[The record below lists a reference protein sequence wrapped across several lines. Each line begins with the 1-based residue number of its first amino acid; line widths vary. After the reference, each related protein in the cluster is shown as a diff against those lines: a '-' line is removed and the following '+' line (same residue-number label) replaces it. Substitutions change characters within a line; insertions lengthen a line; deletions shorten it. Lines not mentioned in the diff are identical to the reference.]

1 MRPYINIIVARSR
14 NGVIGKDGKLPW
26 YLPEDLKFFKEKT
39 MGFPVI
45 MGRKTWESIGKPL
58 KGRENIVLTTN
69 PSYQVNGAIKVS
81 SLEEALTLFTGD
93 IFIIGGAT
101 LYKQALPLANKVW
114 ITEIDKDFE
123 GDATFEALN
132 KEWKL
137 IWSEEHPK
145 TENTLGFKFQCFE
158 RICPFK
164 ISEV

>member
-58 KGRENIVLTTN
+58 KGRENVVLTKN

-93 IFIIGGAT
+93 IFVIGGAT
-101 LYKQALPLANKVW
+101 LYKQALPLTNKVW

-123 GDATFEALN
+123 GNAFFDKLDE

-137 IWSEEHPK
+137 IWEEKHQSSLP
-145 TENTLGFKFQCFE
+145 FKFQCFE

>member
-14 NGVIGKDGKLPW
+14 NGIIGKDGKLPW

-137 IWSEEHPK
+137 IWEEKHQSSLP
-145 TENTLGFKFQCFE
+145 FKFQCFE
-158 RICPFK
+158 RICSFK

>member
-1 MRPYINIIVARSR
+1 
-14 NGVIGKDGKLPW
+14 
-26 YLPEDLKFFKEKT
+26 
-39 MGFPVI
+39 

-58 KGRENIVLTTN
+58 KGRENIVLTKN
-69 PSYQVNGAIKVS
+69 PSYQVNNAIKVS

-123 GDATFEALN
+123 GNAVFDKLDE

-137 IWSEEHPK
+137 IWEEKHQSSLP
-145 TENTLGFKFQCFE
+145 FKFQCFE

>member
-39 MGFPVI
+39 IGFPVI

-58 KGRENIVLTTN
+58 KGRENIVLTKN
-69 PSYQVNGAIKVS
+69 PSYQVNNAIKVS
-81 SLEEALTLFTGD
+81 SLEEALALFTGD

-101 LYKQALPLANKVW
+101 LYKQAWPLANKVW

-123 GDATFEALN
+123 GNAVFDKLDE

-137 IWSEEHPK
+137 IWEEKHQSSLP
-145 TENTLGFKFQCFE
+145 FKFQCFE

>member
-14 NGVIGKDGKLPW
+14 NGVIGKNGKLPW

-39 MGFPVI
+39 IGFPVI

-58 KGRENIVLTTN
+58 KGRENIVLTKN
-69 PSYQVNGAIKVS
+69 PSYQVNNAIKVS

-123 GDATFEALN
+123 GNAIFDKLDE

-137 IWSEEHPK
+137 IWEEKHQSSLP
-145 TENTLGFKFQCFE
+145 FKFQCFE

>member
-26 YLPEDLKFFKEKT
+26 HLPEDLKFFKEKT

-58 KGRENIVLTTN
+58 KGRQNVVLTKN
-69 PSYQVNGAIKVS
+69 PSYEVKNAIKVS

-123 GDATFEALN
+123 GNAVFDKLDE

-137 IWSEEHPK
+137 IWEEKHQSSLP
-145 TENTLGFKFQCFE
+145 FKFQCFE

>member
-39 MGFPVI
+39 IGFPVI

-58 KGRENIVLTTN
+58 KGRENIVLTKN
-69 PSYQVNGAIKVS
+69 PSYQVNNAIKVS

-123 GDATFEALN
+123 GNAVFDKLDE

-137 IWSEEHPK
+137 IWSEAHQSSLP
-145 TENTLGFKFQCFE
+145 FKFQCFE
-158 RICPFK
+158 CICPFK

>member
-14 NGVIGKDGKLPW
+14 NGVIGKDEKLPW
-26 YLPEDLKFFKEKT
+26 HLPEDLKFFKEKT

-58 KGRENIVLTTN
+58 KGRQNVVLTKN
-69 PSYQVNGAIKVS
+69 PSYEVKNAIKVS

-114 ITEIDKDFE
+114 ITKIDKDFE
-123 GDATFEALN
+123 GNAIFDKLDE

-137 IWSEEHPK
+137 IWSEAHQSSLP
-145 TENTLGFKFQCFE
+145 FKFQCFE

>member
-14 NGVIGKDGKLPW
+14 NGVIGKDEKLPW
-26 YLPEDLKFFKEKT
+26 HLPEDLKFFKEKT

-58 KGRENIVLTTN
+58 KGRQNVVLTKN
-69 PSYQVNGAIKVS
+69 PSYEVKNAIKVS

-123 GDATFEALN
+123 GNAIFDKLDE

-137 IWSEEHPK
+137 IWSEVHQSSLP
-145 TENTLGFKFQCFE
+145 FKFQCFE

>member
-14 NGVIGKDGKLPW
+14 NGIIGKDGKLPW

-58 KGRENIVLTTN
+58 KGREKVVLTKN
-69 PSYQVNGAIKVS
+69 PSYEVKNAIKVS

-137 IWSEEHPK
+137 IWEEKHQSSLP
-145 TENTLGFKFQCFE
+145 FKFQCFE
-158 RICPFK
+158 RICSFK

>member
-39 MGFPVI
+39 IGFPVI

-58 KGRENIVLTTN
+58 KGRQNVVLTRN
-69 PSYQVNGAIKVS
+69 PSYQVNNAIKVS
-81 SLEEALTLFTGD
+81 SLEEALTLFIGD

-123 GDATFEALN
+123 GNAIFDKLDE

-137 IWSEEHPK
+137 IWSEAHQSS
-145 TENTLGFKFQCFE
+145 LSFKFQCFE
-158 RICPFK
+158 RICSFK

>member
-39 MGFPVI
+39 IGFPVI

-58 KGRENIVLTTN
+58 KGRENIVLTKN
-69 PSYQVNGAIKVS
+69 PSYQVNNAIKVS

-123 GDATFEALN
+123 GNAIFDKLDE
-132 KEWKL
+132 KEWI
-137 IWSEEHPK
+137 IWSEAHQSSLP
-145 TENTLGFKFQCFE
+145 FKFQCFE

>member
-58 KGRENIVLTTN
+58 KGRENVVLTKN
-69 PSYQVNGAIKVS
+69 PSYEVKNATKVS

-93 IFIIGGAT
+93 IFIIGGAS
-101 LYKQALPLANKVW
+101 LYRKALPLANRVW
-114 ITEIDKDFE
+114 LTEIDEDFE
-123 GDATFEALN
+123 GDASFDTLN

-137 IWSEEHPK
+137 IWEEKHQSSLP
-145 TENTLGFKFQCFE
+145 FKFQCFE

>member
-14 NGVIGKDGKLPW
+14 NGVIGKEGKLPW

-39 MGFPVI
+39 IGFPVI

-58 KGRENIVLTTN
+58 KGRQNVVLTGN
-69 PSYQVNGAIKVS
+69 PSYQVNNAIKVS

-123 GDATFEALN
+123 GNAVFDKLDE

-137 IWSEEHPK
+137 IWEEKHQSSLP
-145 TENTLGFKFQCFE
+145 FKFQCFE

>member
-26 YLPEDLKFFKEKT
+26 HLPEDLKFFKEKT

-58 KGRENIVLTTN
+58 KGRENIVLTKN
-69 PSYQVNGAIKVS
+69 PSYQVNNAIKVS

-123 GDATFEALN
+123 GNAVFDKLDE

-137 IWSEEHPK
+137 IWEEKHQSSLP
-145 TENTLGFKFQCFE
+145 FKFQCFE

>member
-39 MGFPVI
+39 IGFPVI

-58 KGRENIVLTTN
+58 KGRENIVLTKN
-69 PSYQVNGAIKVS
+69 PSYQVNNAIKVS
-81 SLEEALTLFTGD
+81 SLEEALALFTGD
-93 IFIIGGAT
+93 IFIIGGAS
-101 LYKQALPLANKVW
+101 LYREALPLANKVW

-123 GDATFEALN
+123 GNAVFDKLDE

-137 IWSEEHPK
+137 IWEEKHQSSLP
-145 TENTLGFKFQCFE
+145 FKFQCFE

>member
-1 MRPYINIIVARSR
+1 M
-14 NGVIGKDGKLPW
+14 GKYWKTFEGKRQN
-26 YLPEDLKFFKEKT
+26 
-39 MGFPVI
+39 V
-45 MGRKTWESIGKPL
+45 
-58 KGRENIVLTTN
+58 VLTTN
-69 PSYQVNGAIKVS
+69 PSYQVNNAIKVS
-81 SLEEALTLFTGD
+81 SLEEALALFTGD

-123 GDATFEALN
+123 GNAVFDKLDE

-137 IWSEEHPK
+137 IWSETHQSSLP
-145 TENTLGFKFQCFE
+145 FKFQCFE

>member
-14 NGVIGKDGKLPW
+14 NGIIGKDGKLPW

-58 KGRENIVLTTN
+58 KGRENIVLITN

-137 IWSEEHPK
+137 IWEEKHQSSLP
-145 TENTLGFKFQCFE
+145 FKFQCFE
-158 RICPFK
+158 RICSFK

>member
-39 MGFPVI
+39 IGFPVI

-58 KGRENIVLTTN
+58 KGRQNVVLTRN
-69 PSYQVNGAIKVS
+69 PSYQVNNAIKVS

-123 GDATFEALN
+123 GNAIFDKLDE

-137 IWSEEHPK
+137 IWSEGYQSSLP
-145 TENTLGFKFQCFE
+145 FKFQCFE

>member
-39 MGFPVI
+39 IGFPVI

-58 KGRENIVLTTN
+58 KGRENIVLTKN
-69 PSYQVNGAIKVS
+69 PSYQVNNAIKVS

-114 ITEIDKDFE
+114 ITKIDKDFE
-123 GDATFEALN
+123 GNAIFDKLDE

-137 IWSEEHPK
+137 IWEEKHQSSLP
-145 TENTLGFKFQCFE
+145 FKFQCFE

>member
-39 MGFPVI
+39 IGFPVI

-58 KGRENIVLTTN
+58 KGRENIVLTKN
-69 PSYQVNGAIKVS
+69 PSYQVNNAIKVS

-123 GDATFEALN
+123 GNAVFDKLDE

-137 IWSEEHPK
+137 IWEEKHQSSLP
-145 TENTLGFKFQCFE
+145 FKFQCFE

>member
-14 NGVIGKDGKLPW
+14 NGVIGKEGKLPW

-58 KGRENIVLTTN
+58 KERENVVLTKN
-69 PSYQVNGAIKVS
+69 PSYEVKNAIKVS

-93 IFIIGGAT
+93 IFIIGGAS
-101 LYKQALPLANKVW
+101 LYREALPLANRVW
-114 ITEIDKDFE
+114 LTEIGEDFE
-123 GDATFEALN
+123 GDATFDTLN

-137 IWSEEHPK
+137 IWEEKHQSSLP
-145 TENTLGFKFQCFE
+145 FKFQCFE

>member
-39 MGFPVI
+39 IGFPVI

-58 KGRENIVLTTN
+58 KGRQNVVLTRN
-69 PSYQVNGAIKVS
+69 PSYQVNNAIKVS

-123 GDATFEALN
+123 GNAVFDKLDE

-137 IWSEEHPK
+137 IWEEKHQSSLP
-145 TENTLGFKFQCFE
+145 FKFQCFE

>member
-39 MGFPVI
+39 IGFPVI

-58 KGRENIVLTTN
+58 KGRENIVLTKN
-69 PSYQVNGAIKVS
+69 PSYQVNNAIKVS

-123 GDATFEALN
+123 GNAIFDKLDE

-137 IWSEEHPK
+137 IWEEKHQSSLP
-145 TENTLGFKFQCFE
+145 FKFQCFE

>member
-39 MGFPVI
+39 IGFPVI

-58 KGRENIVLTTN
+58 KGRQNVVLTRN
-69 PSYQVNGAIKVS
+69 PSYQVNNAIKVS

-93 IFIIGGAT
+93 IFIIGGAS
-101 LYKQALPLANKVW
+101 LYREALPLANKVW

-123 GDATFEALN
+123 GNAIFDKLDE

-137 IWSEEHPK
+137 IWSEAHQSSLP
-145 TENTLGFKFQCFE
+145 FKFQCFK

>member
-39 MGFPVI
+39 ISFPVI

-58 KGRENIVLTTN
+58 KGRQNVVLTRN
-69 PSYQVNGAIKVS
+69 PSYQVNNAIKVS

-123 GDATFEALN
+123 GNAVFDKLDE

-137 IWSEEHPK
+137 IWEEKHQSSLP
-145 TENTLGFKFQCFE
+145 FKFQCFE